1 MSKKIEDSESMRPEY
16 DFTRGVRGKYADR
29 YKAGSNV
36 VVIEDDLAQSFP
48 SAETVNAALRRL
60 LEVERSSAG
69 HP

>member
-48 SAETVNAALRRL
+48 SAETVNAVLRRL